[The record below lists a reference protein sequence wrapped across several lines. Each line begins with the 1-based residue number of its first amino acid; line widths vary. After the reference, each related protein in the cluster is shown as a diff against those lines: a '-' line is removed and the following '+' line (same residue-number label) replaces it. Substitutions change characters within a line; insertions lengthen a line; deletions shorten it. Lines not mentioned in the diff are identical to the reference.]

1 MKWIVNNHVF
11 ANLLMT
17 FLIVVGIIQI
27 FSIKKEVMPEF
38 DLDIITITVPYRGAT
53 PQDIEESICI
63 KIEEKIAG
71 IEGIKKI
78 SSTAVEGYGTVFVE
92 LESDADRNEV
102 YNDIKN
108 AVDEIDTFPEQADEP
123 IIKFLEN
130 KKQVLNVVVYG
141 DTDEKS
147 LKRIAEKIK
156 DEISSLKNVTLVD
169 IAGTKPYEISIYID
183 ENTLRK
189 YHLGLSKVSDII
201 RANCFDLPGGVI
213 KTENNEIL
221 VRTVGKKYTDY
232 DFAKIPIIKNSNGVY
247 ITLGEIAKI
256 KDAFEDIDIL
266 SEFNGKKAVFIRVFR
281 SGEQSVLEI
290 SKEVKNYIK
299 KIKPTIPEGIYLKI
313 WQDDTK
319 FLKDRI
325 SLLLKN
331 AKYGIILVLAC
342 LALFLD
348 LRLAF
353 WVACGMAVAFMGSFV
368 FFQHFA
374 LSVNMISLFAFI
386 ICLGIV
392 VDDAIVIGEKVF
404 QYIEEGEDPKEA
416 SIKGTLNMYKPVFF
430 SVATT
435 LAAFYPLIIIP
446 GVIGKFLIT
455 IPKVVFAVL
464 SISYIESVLIL
475 PVHLSS
481 IKYKKSFYSYLSEKS
496 SKIMK
501 RFVDKIYLPSLSH
514 VLKWRFIYLAIS
526 ISIFLVVL
534 SYYFSG
540 RLKFTFFPKVESDV
554 VVASLTMNE
563 GTPFKITKKYAKLL
577 EKKAFELKKNI
588 PAIKNINLIIG
599 AQPFTKVLKHG
610 GVQIGSPSAGA
621 NLAEVVMELESS
633 EKRNISAKTV
643 ANKWRKSVGEIP
655 GVKSLI
661 FSSTLFS
668 AGNAIE
674 INLVSDDYL
683 SLKKACEELKDY
695 LKTYPGVYDIRD
707 TFYEGKNEIKIKLK
721 PRAYMLGFNLF
732 DIAREI
738 RASFYGDES
747 VRIQR
752 GKDDLRVLVKFP
764 EKLRNTIFALENMRF
779 FTKNGEEVPFLN
791 IAEFKLKRTTSI
803 ISRENRKR
811 VVKVIADVNENEISS
826 DKVLFDVEKNI
837 LPELKNKYLNL
848 DYSLVGEHKEEV
860 DTLSSLKVGTFIA
873 LFIIYAL
880 MAIPFRSYTQPLI
893 IMIVIPF
900 GLVGALLG
908 HIVLGYS
915 ISLLSILGIVALCG
929 VVVNDSLIM
938 VYSIN
943 ESREKDLHKKIIQ
956 VAKTRFRPVILT
968 TVTTFLG
975 LLPLIMEKSL
985 QAKFLIPMA
994 ISLGFG
1000 IMFATFITL
1009 FIIPIVY
1016 YILEDIH
1023 NFFKNY

>member
-1 MKWIVNNHVF
+1 MQWLIKNHVF
-11 ANLLMT
+11 ANLLMA
-17 FLIVVGIIQI
+17 FLIIVGLIQI

-38 DLDIITITVPYRGAT
+38 DLDMITITVPYRGAT
-53 PQDIEESICI
+53 PEDIEESICI

-78 SSTAVEGYGTVFVE
+78 SSSAVQGYGTVFVE
-92 LESDADRNEV
+92 LEANADKYEV

-108 AVDEIDTFPEQADEP
+108 AVDEIDTFPERADKP

-141 DTDEKS
+141 DTDEIS
-147 LKRIAEKIK
+147 LKRIAEKLK
-156 DEISSLKNVTLVD
+156 DEISTLKNVTLVD
-169 IAGTKPYEISIYID
+169 LAGTKPYEISIYVD

-189 YHLGLSKVSDII
+189 YHLSLSRISDII

-221 VRTVGKKYTDY
+221 VRTVGKKYTKY
-232 DFAKIPIIKNSNGVY
+232 DFEKIPIIKNINGVY

-281 SGEQSVLEI
+281 SGDQSVLEI
-290 SKEVKNYIK
+290 SKEVKDFIRK
-299 KIKPTIPEGIYLKI
+299 VEPTIPKGIKLKI

-331 AKYGIILVLAC
+331 AKYGLILVLGS

-353 WVACGMAVAFMGSFV
+353 WVASGMVVAFLGAFV
-368 FFQHFA
+368 F
-374 LSVNMISLFAFI
+374 LPTLDVSINMVSLFAFI
-386 ICLGIV
+386 LCLGIV

-404 QYIEEGEDPKEA
+404 QYIEEGEDAEKS
-416 SIKGTLNMYKPVFF
+416 SIKGTLDMYKPVFF

-435 LAAFYPLIIIP
+435 LAAFYPLFIIP
-446 GVIGKFLIT
+446 GVIGKFIVT

-464 SISYIESVLIL
+464 TISYIESVIIL
-475 PVHLSS
+475 PVHLST
-481 IKYKKSFYSYLSEKS
+481 IKYKKSFYTFLSDKS
-496 SKIMK
+496 SKFMK
-501 RFVDKIYLPSLSH
+501 QFIEKVYLPLLSH
-514 VLKWRFIYLAIS
+514 VLNFRFVYLALS
-526 ISIFLVVL
+526 VTIFLITL
-534 SYYFSG
+534 SYYLSG
-540 RLKFTFFPKVESDV
+540 RLRFTFFPKVESDV

-563 GTPFKITKKYAKLL
+563 GTPFKITKKYAELI
-577 EKKAFELKKNI
+577 EKKGFELKKKI
-588 PAIKNINLIIG
+588 SAIKNINLIVG
-599 AQPFTKVLKHG
+599 AQPFTKVIQHG
-610 GVQIGSPSAGA
+610 GVQIGSPTSGA
-621 NLAEVVMELESS
+621 NLAEVVLDLESS
-633 EKRNISAKTV
+633 EKRNISAKEI
-643 ANKWRKSVGEIP
+643 ANKWRNLVGEIP
-655 GVKSLI
+655 GAKSLI
-661 FSSTLFS
+661 FSSALFS

-674 INLVSDDYL
+674 VNLVSDDPI
-683 SLKKACEELKDY
+683 SLKKACKELKDY

-707 TFYEGKNEIKIKLK
+707 TFYEGKNEIKIKLT
-721 PRAYMLGFNLF
+721 PQGYMLGFNLT
-732 DIAREI
+732 DVAREV
-738 RASFYGDES
+738 RAAFCGDES

-752 GKDDLRVLVKFP
+752 KKDDVRVLVKFSD
-764 EKLRNTIFALENMRF
+764 ELRNALYTFENMRF
-779 FTKNGEEVPFLN
+779 FTKDGKEVPFFA
-791 IAEFKLKRTTSI
+791 IADYEIKKATSI
-803 ISRENRKR
+803 ITREDRKR
-811 VVKVIADVNENEISS
+811 VVKVIADVNENVISS
-826 DKVLFDVEKNI
+826 DKVLFDIEENI
-837 LPELKNKYLNL
+837 LPKLKNKYLGLN
-848 DYSLVGEHKEEV
+848 YSLVGEHKEEV
-860 DTLSSLKVGTFIA
+860 DTLKSLKIGTFIA

-908 HIVLGYS
+908 HILLGYS
-915 ISLLSILGIVALCG
+915 LSLLSLLGIVALSG

-943 ESREKDLHKKIIQ
+943 ESKETELHKKIIE
-956 VAKTRFRPVILT
+956 VARTRFRPVILT
-968 TVTTFLG
+968 TITTFLG

-1016 YILEDIH
+1016 YILEDIKKI
-1023 NFFKNY
+1023 F

>member
-1 MKWIVNNHVF
+1 MRWIVSNHVF

-17 FLIVVGIIQI
+17 FLIVVGLLHI

-38 DLDIITITVPYRGAT
+38 DLDIITITVPYRGGT

-63 KIEEKIAG
+63 KIEERIAG

-92 LESDADRNEV
+92 LETDADKNEV
-102 YNDIKN
+102 YNNIKN
-108 AVDEIDTFPEQADEP
+108 AVDQIDTFPKNADKP

-130 KKQVLNVVVYG
+130 KKQVLNVVIYG
-141 DTDEKS
+141 DADELS

-156 DEISSLKNVTLVD
+156 DEILTLKNVSLVE
-169 IAGTKPYEISIYID
+169 IAPSKPYEISIYVD

-189 YHLGLSKVSDII
+189 YHISLSKISDII
-201 RANCFDLPGGVI
+201 KANCFDLPGGII
-213 KTENNEIL
+213 KTKNNEIL
-221 VRTVGKKYTDY
+221 VRTVGKKYNEK
-232 DFAKIPIIKNSNGVY
+232 DFSKIPIIKNSNGTY
-247 ITLGEIAKI
+247 ITLVEIAKI
-256 KDAFEDIDIL
+256 KDAFEDIDII
-266 SEFNGKKAVFIRVFR
+266 SEFNGKKAIFVQVFR

-290 SKEVKNYIK
+290 SKEVKNFIN
-299 KIKPTIPEGIYLKI
+299 KIKNRLPEGIHIQI
-313 WQDDTK
+313 WQDDTV

-331 AKYGIILVLAC
+331 AKYGLILVLAS

-353 WVACGMAVAFMGSFV
+353 WVASGMVVAFLGSFV
-368 FFQHFA
+368 FFKQMD
-374 LSVNMISLFAFI
+374 LSINMISLFAFI

-392 VDDAIVIGEKVF
+392 VDDAIVIGEKIF

-416 SIKGTLNMYKPVFF
+416 SIKGTIDMYKPVFF

-475 PVHLSS
+475 PVHLST

-496 SKIMK
+496 ARLMK
-501 RFVDKIYLPSLSH
+501 KFIDKVYLPLLSH
-514 VLKWRFIYLAIS
+514 VLKFRLIYIALS

-534 SYYFSG
+534 SFYLSG
-540 RLKFTFFPKVESDV
+540 RLKFTFFPKVESDI

-563 GTPFKITKKYAKLL
+563 GTPFKVTEKYAKIL
-577 EKKAFELKKNI
+577 EKKAEKLKKEI
-588 PAIKNINLIIG
+588 SAIKNINLIVG
-599 AQPFTKVLKHG
+599 AQPFTKVMKHG
-610 GVQIGSPSAGA
+610 GVQIGSSSTGA

-633 EKRNISAKTV
+633 EKRNISAKTI
-643 ANKWRKSVGEIP
+643 ANRWRKIVGEIP
-655 GVKSLI
+655 GAKSLI
-661 FSSTLFS
+661 FSSALFS

-674 INLVSDDYL
+674 VNLVSDDYF

-695 LKTYPGVYDIRD
+695 LRTYPGVFDIRD
-707 TFYEGKNEIKIKLK
+707 TFYEGKNEVKIKLT
-721 PRAYMLGFNLF
+721 PEGYMLGFNLI

-738 RASFYGDES
+738 RAAFYGDEA

-752 GKDDLRVLVKFP
+752 NKDDVRVLVKFP
-764 EKLRNTIFALENMRF
+764 DKLRHTLYSLENMHF
-779 FTKNGEEVPFLN
+779 FTKDGKEVPFFE
-791 IAEFKLKRTTSI
+791 IANYEIKKTTSI
-803 ISRENRKR
+803 INRENRKR
-811 VVKVIADVNENEISS
+811 VVKVIADVNENVISS
-826 DKVLFDVEKNI
+826 DKVLFDLDKNI
-837 LPELKNKYLNL
+837 LPKLKNKYLGL

-860 DTLSSLKVGTFIA
+860 DTLSSLKIGTFIA

-880 MAIPFRSYTQPLI
+880 MAVPFKSYTQPLI
-893 IMIVIPF
+893 IMLVIPF
-900 GLVGALLG
+900 GIVGAFLG
-908 HIVLGYS
+908 HILLGYS
-915 ISLLSILGIVALCG
+915 LSLLSILGIVALCG

-943 ESREKDLHKKIIQ
+943 ESKEKDLHKKIIE
-956 VAKTRFRPVILT
+956 VARTRFRPVILT
-968 TVTTFLG
+968 TITTFLG

-1000 IMFATFITL
+1000 IMFATIITL

-1016 YILEDIH
+1016 YVLEDIH
-1023 NFFKNY
+1023 SLLK